1 MAQHNPPLVTVE
13 SLSHRYGGSDGP
25 PILDDVALTVHEGE
39 VVALLGRSGS
49 GKSTLLR
56 SIAGLVT
63 PDAGT
68 LRFTPGADGR
78 ARSVAMVFQ
87 SFALMPWLTVLQNV
101 ELGLEAKKVPAA
113 ERRRRAL
120 AAIDLIGLDGFENA
134 FPRELSGGMRQR
146 VGLARALVVQPSLL
160 LMDEP
165 FSALDV
171 LTAETLRSDLIEWWG
186 DGRLGIAAVL
196 IVTHNIEEAVLM
208 SDRVLVLSSNP
219 GRIAAE
225 FRIDLPQPR
234 DRLDPAFRDL
244 VERIYAR
251 MTERA
256 ASAPEEAH
264 AAPPQFGRPL
274 APVSVTSLAGLIEE
288 VEAAP
293 FEGRAALADL
303 SDTLQLEV
311 DELFPIVE
319 TLQQLGFVTLA
330 EGEVALTAVGA
341 AFAQEDVDQRKAM
354 FRGALLAHVPL
365 AAEIRAALDSRAGQ
379 QAPARLFRD
388 GLEEALSP
396 DLADDTLRAVTEWG
410 RYAELFAYDEAGD
423 LFTLDDPG

>member
-1 MAQHNPPLVTVE
+1 MAQQSPPLVTVAA
-13 SLSHRYGGSDGP
+13 LSHRYGGADGP
-25 PILDDVALTVHEGE
+25 PILDDVALTVHERE

-68 LRFTPGADGR
+68 LDFTPGADGR
-78 ARSVAMVFQ
+78 PRSVAMVFQ

-101 ELGLEAKKVPAA
+101 ELGLEARKVPAA

-146 VGLARALVVQPSLL
+146 VGLARALVVEPSLL

-186 DGRLGIAAVL
+186 DGRLGIAAML

-219 GRIAAE
+219 GRIVAE

-234 DRLDPAFRDL
+234 DRLDPAFRAL
-244 VERIYAR
+244 VERIYAQ
-251 MTERA
+251 MTQRP
-256 ASAPEEAH
+256 APMRETAQA
-264 AAPPQFGRPL
+264 AAPAIARAL
-274 APVSVTSLAGLIEE
+274 APVSVTALAGLIEE

-293 FEGRAALADL
+293 FAGSAPLAALG
-303 SDTLQLEV
+303 DTLQFEV

-319 TLQQLGFVTLA
+319 TLQQLGLVALA
-330 EGEVALTAVGA
+330 NGEVALTAAGA
-341 AFAQEDVDQRKAM
+341 TFAQEDVDQRKAL
-354 FRGALLAHVPL
+354 FRAALLGHVPL
-365 AAEIRAALDSRAGQ
+365 ASAIREALDARPGHQ
-379 QAPARLFRD
+379 VPARLFRD
-388 GLEEALSP
+388 TLEESLSP
-396 DLADDTLRAVTEWG
+396 DFADQTLRAVTEWG

>member
-1 MAQHNPPLVTVE
+1 MTHSHLPLVTVE
-13 SLSHRYGGSDGP
+13 ALSHRYGGSDGP
-25 PILDDVALTVHEGE
+25 PILDDVALTVHERE

-101 ELGLEAKKVPAA
+101 ELGLEAKKVPAG

-146 VGLARALVVQPSLL
+146 VGLARALVVEPSLL

-186 DGRLGIAAVL
+186 DGRLGIAAML

-219 GRIAAE
+219 GRIVAE

-244 VERIYAR
+244 VEQIYAR
-251 MTERA
+251 MTQRA
-256 ASAPEEAH
+256 APATEAAQAAVPAH
-264 AAPPQFGRPL
+264 AL
-274 APVSVTSLAGLIEE
+274 APVSVTALAGLIEE

-293 FEGRAALADL
+293 FAGRAPLAALG
-303 SDTLQLEV
+303 DTLQLEV

-319 TLQQLGFVTLA
+319 TLQQLGFVTLG
-330 EGEVALTAVGA
+330 EGEVVLSAAGA
-341 AFAQEDVDQRKAM
+341 AFAQEDIDQRKAM
-354 FRGALLAHVPL
+354 FRTALLRHVPL
-365 AAEIRAALDSRAGQ
+365 AGAIRSALDERAGH

-388 GLEEALSP
+388 GLEDVLSP
-396 DLADDTLRAVTEWG
+396 DFADATLRAVTEWG